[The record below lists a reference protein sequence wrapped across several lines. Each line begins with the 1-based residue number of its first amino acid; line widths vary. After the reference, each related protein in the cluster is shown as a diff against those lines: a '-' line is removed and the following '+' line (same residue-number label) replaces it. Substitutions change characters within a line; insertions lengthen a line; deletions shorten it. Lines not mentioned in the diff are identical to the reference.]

1 MCEKTSAHPALQKM
15 VLQAE
20 EESPIVYFVIDVYK
34 EEEIDRPDYRTTIK
48 RRRDGFI
55 IATPTM
61 KNLLREA
68 TDAERGE
75 MRPLLSRWTGSSRDY
90 AGHL

>member
-1 MCEKTSAHPALQKM
+1 MCENTSAHPALQKM

-20 EESPIVYFVIDVYK
+20 EESPIVEYVFDVDK
-34 EEEIDRPDYRTTIK
+34 EEGIDRLDYRTTIK
-48 RRRDGFI
+48 TKRDGF

-68 TDAERGE
+68 TDAE
-75 MRPLLSRWTGSSRDY
+75 STVKSWICC
-90 AGHL
+90 